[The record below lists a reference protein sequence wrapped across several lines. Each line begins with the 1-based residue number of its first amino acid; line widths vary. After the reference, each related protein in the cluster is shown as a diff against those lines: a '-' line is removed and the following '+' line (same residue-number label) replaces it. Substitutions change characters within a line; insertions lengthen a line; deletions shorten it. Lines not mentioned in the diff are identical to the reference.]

1 MTNKK
6 QDFTDIRLNINSTDD
21 FDAIKFHVS
30 DELESANVKCD
41 NFTVNREYNVLDD
54 YDAYIRGKN
63 QEKEQ
68 KSRNL
73 ITKLL
78 DYLLRR

>member
-1 MTNKK
+1 MTKK
-6 QDFTDIRLNINSTDD
+6 QDFVGNFGLNVSSTDD

-41 NFTVNREYNVLDD
+41 NFTVNREYSVLDD

-78 DYLLRR
+78 DCLLRR